1 MQYKFPRMKS
11 YDTLSEAIAGLKAR
25 GYNLDFNLTET
36 RIECTTTGTK
46 LSATEFEITEVYRF
60 EGDTDPGD
68 ELVLYA
74 IESKDGLKGTLMN
87 AYGVYSNTVSNEL
100 IQKLTVHHP
109 S

>member
-1 MQYKFPRMKS
+1 MKS
-11 YDTLSEAIAGLKAR
+11 YDTLTEAITDLKAR
-25 GYNLDFNLTET
+25 GFNMDFNLRET
-36 RIECTTTGTK
+36 QIECATTGRK
-46 LSATEFEITEVYRF
+46 LSPQEFEITEVYRF

-87 AYGVYSNTVSNEL
+87 AYGAYSNTMSNEL
-100 IQKLTVHHP
+100 IGKLTVHHP

>member
-1 MQYKFPRMKS
+1 MKS
-11 YDTLSEAIAGLKAR
+11 YDTLTEAITDLKAR
-25 GYNLDFNLTET
+25 GFNLDFNLRET
-36 RIECTTTGTK
+36 QIECTSIGRK
-46 LSATEFEITEVYRF
+46 LSPNEFEITEVYRF

-87 AYGVYSNTVSNEL
+87 AYGVYSNTISNEL
-100 IQKLTVHHP
+100 IGKLTVQHP